1 MRIGVISDTHD
12 NLPAIERAVTFFN
25 TQKISFVLHA
35 GDYVAPFAAA
45 RLASLSCGWRG
56 VFGNNDGEKSGL
68 IRISEGRITE
78 GILRVEIGG
87 RKIAVVHDLG
97 SLDPEKEKARIIV
110 CGHTHK
116 PELATR
122 NSRLIVNPGEACG
135 WLSGVSTVAIVDLET
150 LSAKIHT
157 LERSKR

>member
-25 TQKISFVLHA
+25 AQKMDFVFHA

-45 RLASLSCGWRG
+45 RLAALSCDWRG
-56 VFGNNDGEKSGL
+56 VFGNNDGEIDGL
-68 IRISEGRITE
+68 TRISGSRIVE

-87 RKIAVVHDLG
+87 RKIAVTHDLH
-97 SLDPEKEKARIIV
+97 LVALEKEKAQIIV

-116 PELATR
+116 PELSTR
-122 NSRLIVNPGEACG
+122 KARLVVNPGEACG
-135 WLSGVSTVAIVDLET
+135 WLSGDSTVAIIDLDT
-150 LSAKIHT
+150 MKARIHT